1 MRPGL
6 VVAVR
11 PPPQVLCVAA
21 TKLRGEVF
29 VRFGPEAGGPG
40 GVHGSI
46 YEKFHAEVQG
56 LGRAVAAPR
65 LQFETARRAPGVPV
79 RAVRVVMAFCCFVM
93 SLSSMSLKFCCCLLE
108 VGALPSHHDIV
119 TELGLVGAGPLGG
132 ETAGWFVGLLVSLR
146 TLAWHS
152 AAFGKLR
159 C

>member
-1 MRPGL
+1 MGRPQVRPGL

-65 LQFETARRAPGVPV
+65 LQFETARRAPGVFIC
-79 RAVRVVMAFCCFVM
+79 AVRVVHSTAPARWRRAGFCCFVS
-93 SLSSMSLKFCCCLLE
+93 SLSYSSGRD
-108 VGALPSHHDIV
+108 GAYRRESIDSEDAV
-119 TELGLVGAGPLGG
+119 TGLCDTYGVCGIWREAG
-132 ETAGWFVGLLVSLR
+132 
-146 TLAWHS
+146 
-152 AAFGKLR
+152 
-159 C
+159 